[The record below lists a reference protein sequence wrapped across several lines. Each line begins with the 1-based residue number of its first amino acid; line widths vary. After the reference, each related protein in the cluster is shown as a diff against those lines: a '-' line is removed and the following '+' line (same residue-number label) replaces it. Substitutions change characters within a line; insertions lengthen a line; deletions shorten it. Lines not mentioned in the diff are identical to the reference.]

1 MERLSDRNRVP
12 VLQQR
17 WKNTLGQSEQRQ
29 SILQHWSLPR
39 LDWEQLHSGNELK
52 RWHEAPDPLAR
63 INIII
68 CYFPAQILPQR
79 DLRGLHQCSFASL
92 RNSFSCNWEH
102 PVCKQPSQG
111 RFSAWNQV
119 KNLFAVETQVV
130 WTLPSWG
137 RNFPYC
143 TSHSPEKTSRGA
155 EHLAELRLLH
165 LPEVRCSTPRVWMC
179 RWTSTQTRS
188 VFVLLRKGWF
198 FEQPRS
204 PWAGQALSADQPM
217 QTRSAHLKSQ

>member
-1 MERLSDRNRVP
+1 MEEHFGAIRTEAEHPPALVSAQAWLGAVTQRERVEKMAWGS
-12 VLQQR
+12 R
-17 WKNTLGQSEQRQ
+17 
-29 SILQHWSLPR
+29 
-39 LDWEQLHSGNELK
+39 
-52 RWHEAPDPLAR
+52 LAR

-102 PVCKQPSQG
+102 PVCKEPSQG

-188 VFVLLRKGWF
+188 VFLLLRKGWF

-217 QTRSAHLKSQ
+217 QTRSAHFKSQ